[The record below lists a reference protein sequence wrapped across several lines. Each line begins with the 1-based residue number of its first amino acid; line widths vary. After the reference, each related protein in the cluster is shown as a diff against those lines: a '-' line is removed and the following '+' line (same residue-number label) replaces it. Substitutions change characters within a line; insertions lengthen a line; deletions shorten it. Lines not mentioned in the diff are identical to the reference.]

1 MAATA
6 ANPCVELAV
15 IDGPSVSSSTGAGVF
30 FKWLGWGALY
40 LAAAIVVLVA
50 CAVLFKAV
58 ADKLSRARRRRA
70 AAASRRR
77 LRRKMMKTMW
87 HAPYQRLLAAG
98 FVRNPCVVCRTEYE
112 AGENCSVLPG
122 CVHVQGLHRQVAAT
136 AYYLP
141 GLQCHGCPATTGCV
155 KHGGGV
161 DLSFCSKII
170 IIYIFRYF
178 FF

>member
-1 MAATA
+1 MAAAA
-6 ANPCVELAV
+6 ANPSVELAV

-30 FKWLGWGALY
+30 LRQLGWGALY

-58 ADKLSRARRRRA
+58 ADELSRRRRRA

-77 LRRKMMKTMW
+77 LRRKMMKAMW

-98 FVRNPCVVCRTEYE
+98 FVQNPCVVCRTEYE

-122 CVHVQGLHRQVAAT
+122 CVHVFHRACIAMWLRHHTTCPVCNATVARRQR
-136 AYYLP
+136 
-141 GLQCHGCPATTGCV
+141 GVRV

-161 DLSFCSKII
+161 DLSF
-170 IIYIFRYF
+170 
-178 FF
+178 